1 MAEENL
7 SPETQAIVDRL
18 VREGELLRNKGDHSI
33 KSVKETLMQKFAPVL
48 DQISINT
55 TQTAKSLGVMET
67 YFTGNTEKLDTLG
80 EEIAKMNADDKKAL
94 EEKLKKEREDA
105 IKKKENDR
113 ENMIGFGNISKN
125 LKSGFE
131 GLKSGFKAIKEDP
144 LGSLMNIGKW
154 ALILPLVA
162 GAAKGLLD
170 SIFGEDSV
178 ITFFKDIYDSPFM
191 KFVREHPWASLST
204 ALVAMAAVNW
214 TKMYLAMLAAA
225 KTMGVRNVP
234 GTVTPVGTPG
244 KPGGPAG
251 PPAPKGQGLKNSI
264 KNLLRMGRG
273 KGLAVTALTAG
284 GLLLLGGDDDD
295 IDMEA
300 ELKEINRDV
309 SKQEQEAK
317 DKMLQNYENERRGLG
332 TIISNTLGGAAVG
345 GATGAFAGGVGAI
358 PGAFFGALGGMF
370 VGLAEVGYDYVQDV
384 MYDIDEIPN
393 ELEEMLEQEKKDMY
407 NVGRRGKRTRKSEET
422 IKKNAELVDGKIE
435 TIITGLTEQIYGKEG
450 VGGIV
455 GELSEMEKVL
465 AEGPVSL
472 KTSGRRKV
480 KGYVFNGKNYTEK
493 EFNAL
498 IEDQKKERVL
508 REKQLAASE
517 RMLELRKGEAETVEK
532 LNESEEN
539 LAEVNKDTADKKAAG
554 VDIEPET
561 ADRDRKQTVASG
573 GFALNIVNNYYNK
586 GGDTVVTNQADNRVS
601 SNKSTGV
608 VMAGPGGGSAFSSSL
623 PNGAPA

>member
-33 KSVKETLMQKFAPVL
+33 KSVKETLLNKFAPVL

-80 EEIAKMNADDKKAL
+80 EEIAKMNADEKKAL

-191 KFVREHPWASLST
+191 KFVREHPWASLGT

-214 TKMYLAMLAAA
+214 TQMYLSMMAMAR
-225 KTMGVRNVP
+225 TMGVRNIP
-234 GTVTPVGTPG
+234 TVAPVGTPG
-244 KPGGPAG
+244 RPGGPVG
-251 PPAPKGQGLKNSI
+251 PPAPRGTGLKNSI
-264 KNLLRMGRG
+264 RNFLKMGRG
-273 KGLAVTALTAG
+273 KGLYVTLAASGALM
-284 GLLLLGGDDDD
+284 LLGGEDD

-300 ELKEINRDV
+300 ELNNINRDLN
-309 SKQEQEAK
+309 KEEQKAK
-317 DKMLQNYENERRGLG
+317 DEMLTNFENERRGLG
-332 TIISNTLGGAAVG
+332 TIITNTLGGAAVG
-345 GATGAFAGGVGAI
+345 GATGAVFGGVGAL
-358 PGAFFGALGGMF
+358 PGALFGAIGGLF
-370 VGLAEVGYDYVQDV
+370 TGIGEVAWDAYDDYKN
-384 MYDIDEIPN
+384 DIDELPN
-393 ELEEMLEQEKKDMY
+393 QLEEMLKQEQKDMFNY
-407 NVGRRGKRTRKSEET
+407 GPRGRKRGKKTDEE
-422 IKKNAELVDGKIE
+422 IKTNAENVNKDIE
-435 TIITGLTEQIYGKEG
+435 TIIEGLREQIYGKEG
-450 VGGIV
+450 VGGIADEV
-455 GELSEMEKVL
+455 TQLEALL
-465 AEGPVSL
+465 AEGPN
-472 KTSGRRKV
+472 TSVKAGRNRNV
-480 KGYVFNGKNYTEK
+480 KGYLFNGKSYTEK
-493 EFNAL
+493 EFQEL
-498 IEDQKKERVL
+498 VEDQKRERVI

-517 RMLELRKGEAETVEK
+517 RMLELRRGEAETVEK

-554 VDIEPET
+554 TDIEPET
-561 ADRDRKQTVASG
+561 TDRDRKQTVAAG
-573 GFALNIVNNYYNK
+573 GFALNITNNYYNK
-586 GGDTVVTNQADNRVS
+586 GGDTVVSNQSDNRVS

-608 VMAGPGGGSAFSSSL
+608 VMAGPGGNQFSSSL

>member
-33 KSVKETLMQKFAPVL
+33 KSVKETLLNKFAPVL

-67 YFTGNTEKLDTLG
+67 YFTGSTEKLDTLG

-113 ENMIGFGNISKN
+113 ENMVGFGNISKN

-131 GLKSGFKAIKEDP
+131 GLKNGFKAIKEDP

-191 KFVREHPWASLST
+191 KFVREHPWASLGT

-214 TKMYLAMLAAA
+214 TQMYIAMMAAA
-225 KTMGVRNVP
+225 RTMGVRNVP
-234 GTVTPVGTPG
+234 TVAPVGTPG
-244 KPGGPAG
+244 RPGGPAG
-251 PPAPKGQGLKNSI
+251 PPAPRGTGLKNSI
-264 KNLLRMGRG
+264 RNFLKMGRG
-273 KGLAVTALTAG
+273 KGLYVTLAASGALM
-284 GLLLLGGDDDD
+284 LLGGEDDG

-300 ELKEINRDV
+300 ELNDINRDLN
-309 SKQEQEAK
+309 KEEQKAK
-317 DKMLQNYENERRGLG
+317 DEMLTNFENERRGLG
-332 TIISNTLGGAAVG
+332 TIIMNTLGGAAVG
-345 GATGAFAGGVGAI
+345 GATGAVFGGVGAL
-358 PGAFFGALGGMF
+358 PGALFGAIGGLF
-370 VGLAEVGYDYVQDV
+370 TGIGEVAWDAYDDYKN
-384 MYDIDEIPN
+384 DIDELPN
-393 ELEEMLEQEKKDMY
+393 QLEEMLKQEQQDMF
-407 NVGRRGKRTRKSEET
+407 NVDRRGRKTRKSDET
-422 IKKNAELVDGKIE
+422 IAANAENVNKDIE
-435 TIITGLTEQIYGKEG
+435 TIIEGLREQIYGKDG
-450 VGGIV
+450 VGGIADEV
-455 GELSEMEKVL
+455 TQLEALL
-465 AEGPVSL
+465 AEGPN
-472 KTSGRRKV
+472 TSIKAGRNRKV
-480 KGYVFNGKNYTEK
+480 KGYLFNGKSYTEK
-493 EFNAL
+493 EFQEL
-498 IEDQKKERVL
+498 VEDQKRERVI

-517 RMLELRKGEAETVEK
+517 RMLELRRGEAETVEK

-554 VDIEPET
+554 TDIEPET
-561 ADRDRKQTVASG
+561 TDRDRKQTVAAG

-586 GGDTVVTNQADNRVS
+586 GGDTVVSNQSDNRVS

-608 VMAGPGGGSAFSSSL
+608 VMAGPGGNQFSSSL
-623 PNGAPA
+623 PNGSPA

>member
-1 MAEENL
+1 MAEEKL

-33 KSVKETLMQKFAPVL
+33 KSVKETLLNKFAPVL

-80 EEIAKMNADDKKAL
+80 EEIAKMNAGEKKAL

-131 GLKSGFKAIKEDP
+131 GLKSGFKALKEDP

-191 KFVREHPWASLST
+191 KFVREHPWASLGT
-204 ALVAMAAVNW
+204 ALTAMAAVNW
-214 TKMYLAMLAAA
+214 AQMYLTMMAAA
-225 KTMGVRNVP
+225 RTMGVRNVP
-234 GTVTPVGTPG
+234 TVAPVGTPG

-251 PPAPKGQGLKNSI
+251 PPAPRGTGLKNSI
-264 KNLLRMGRG
+264 RNFLKMGRG
-273 KGLAVTALTAG
+273 KGLYVTLAASGALM
-284 GLLLLGGDDDD
+284 LLGGEDDG

-300 ELKEINRDV
+300 ELNDINRDLN
-309 SKQEQEAK
+309 KEEQKAK
-317 DKMLQNYENERRGLG
+317 DEMLTNFENERRGLG
-332 TIISNTLGGAAVG
+332 TIITNTLGGAAVG
-345 GATGAFAGGVGAI
+345 GATGAVFGGVGAL
-358 PGAFFGALGGMF
+358 PGALFGAIGGLF
-370 VGLAEVGYDYVQDV
+370 TGIAEVAWDAVDDYRN
-384 MYDIDEIPN
+384 DIDELPN
-393 ELEEMLEQEKKDMY
+393 ELEELLKQEQQDMF
-407 NVGRRGKRTRKSEET
+407 NVNRRGKRTRKSDET
-422 IKKNAELVDGKIE
+422 IAANAATVDGKIE
-435 TIITGLTEQIYGKEG
+435 TIITGLREQIYGKDG
-450 VGGIV
+450 AGGIV
-455 GELSEMEKVL
+455 DELSEMEKVL
-465 AEGPVSL
+465 ADGPESI
-472 KTSGRRKV
+472 KTSGNRKV
-480 KGYVFNGKNYTEK
+480 KGYVFNGKSYTER

-498 IEDQKKERVL
+498 VEDQKKERVL

-517 RMLELRKGEAETVEK
+517 RMLELRRGEAETIEK

-554 VDIEPET
+554 TDIEPET
-561 ADRDRKQTVASG
+561 TDRDRKQTVAAG

-586 GGDTVVTNQADNRVS
+586 GGDTVVSNQSDNRVS

-608 VMAGPGGGSAFSSSL
+608 VMAGPGGPSAFSSSL

>member
-1 MAEENL
+1 MAEEQL
-7 SPETQAIVDRL
+7 SPESQAIVDRL

-33 KSVKETLMQKFAPVL
+33 KSVKETLINKFAPVL

-55 TQTAKSLGVMET
+55 SETAKSLGVMET

-80 EEIAKMNADDKKAL
+80 EEIAKMNADEKKAL

-131 GLKSGFKAIKEDP
+131 GLKNGFKAIKEGP
-144 LGSLMNIGKW
+144 LGSLMNIGKG

-191 KFVREHPWASLST
+191 KFVRDHPWASLGT

-214 TKMYLAMLAAA
+214 TQMYLAMMAAA
-225 KTMGVRNVP
+225 RTMGVRNVP
-234 GTVTPVGTPG
+234 TVVPGTPG

-309 SKQEQEAK
+309 SKKEQEAK
-317 DKMLQNYENERRGLG
+317 D
-332 TIISNTLGGAAVG
+332 
-345 GATGAFAGGVGAI
+345 TG
-358 PGAFFGALGGMF
+358 
-370 VGLAEVGYDYVQDV
+370 
-384 MYDIDEIPN
+384 
-393 ELEEMLEQEKKDMY
+393 
-407 NVGRRGKRTRKSEET
+407 
-422 IKKNAELVDGKIE
+422 
-435 TIITGLTEQIYGKEG
+435 
-450 VGGIV
+450 
-455 GELSEMEKVL
+455 
-465 AEGPVSL
+465 
-472 KTSGRRKV
+472 
-480 KGYVFNGKNYTEK
+480 
-493 EFNAL
+493 
-498 IEDQKKERVL
+498 
-508 REKQLAASE
+508 
-517 RMLELRKGEAETVEK
+517 
-532 LNESEEN
+532 
-539 LAEVNKDTADKKAAG
+539 
-554 VDIEPET
+554 
-561 ADRDRKQTVASG
+561 
-573 GFALNIVNNYYNK
+573 
-586 GGDTVVTNQADNRVS
+586 DNRP
-601 SNKSTGV
+601 KKIQ
-608 VMAGPGGGSAFSSSL
+608 SALDKLASL
-623 PNGAPA
+623 R

>member
-7 SPETQAIVDRL
+7 SPESQVIVDRL
-18 VREGELLRNKGDHSI
+18 VREGELLRNKEDRSNKSI
-33 KSVKETLMQKFAPVL
+33 KETLLDKFAPVL

-55 TQTAKSLGVMET
+55 TQTAKSLGVAEAAAA
-67 YFTGNTEKLDTLG
+67 GNTEKLETLG
-80 EEIAKMNADDKKAL
+80 EEIAKMNADEKKAL

-105 IKKKENDR
+105 IKKKESDR

-191 KFVREHPWASLST
+191 KLVRNHPWASLGT
-204 ALVAMAAVNW
+204 ALLAMAAVNW
-214 TKMYLAMLAAA
+214 TQMYLSMMAAA
-225 KTMGVRNVP
+225 RTMGVRNVP
-234 GTVTPVGTPG
+234 TVVPGTPG

-251 PPAPKGQGLKNSI
+251 PPAPKGTGLKNG
-264 KNLLRMGRG
+264 LRNFLKMGRG
-273 KGLAVTALTAG
+273 KGLYVTLAASGALM
-284 GLLLLGGDDDD
+284 LLGGEDD

-300 ELKEINRDV
+300 ELNNINRDLN
-309 SKQEQEAK
+309 KEEQKAK
-317 DKMLQNYENERRGLG
+317 DEMLTNFENERRGLG
-332 TIISNTLGGAAVG
+332 TIITNTLGGAAVG
-345 GATGAFAGGVGAI
+345 GATGAVFGGVGAL
-358 PGAFFGALGGMF
+358 PGALFGAIGGLF
-370 VGLAEVGYDYVQDV
+370 TGIGEVAWDAYDDYKN
-384 MYDIDEIPN
+384 DIDELPN
-393 ELEEMLEQEKKDMY
+393 QLEEMLKNEESEMY
-407 NVGRRGKRTRKSEET
+407 NKGPRGRRGSKKTDAE
-422 IKKNAELVDGKIE
+422 IKANAEKINKDIE
-435 TIITGLTEQIYGKEG
+435 GIITGLREQIYGKDG
-450 VGGIV
+450 VGGIADEV
-455 GELSEMEKVL
+455 TQLEALL
-465 AEGPVSL
+465 AEGPN
-472 KTSGRRKV
+472 TSFKRGRNRKV
-480 KGYVFNGKNYTEK
+480 KGYLFNGRSYTED
-493 EFNAL
+493 EFKKL
-498 IEDQKKERVL
+498 VEDQKRERVI

-517 RMLELRKGEAETVEK
+517 RMLELRRGEAETVEK

-554 VDIEPET
+554 TDIEPET
-561 ADRDRKQTVASG
+561 TARDRRQTIASG

-586 GGDTVVTNQADNRVS
+586 GGDTVVSNQSDNRVS

-608 VMAGPGGGSAFSSSL
+608 VMAGPGGGSAFSASM
-623 PNGAPA
+623 PNGAA

>member
-1 MAEENL
+1 MAEEQL
-7 SPETQAIVDRL
+7 SPESQAIVDRL

-33 KSVKETLMQKFAPVL
+33 KSVKETLINKFAPVL

-55 TQTAKSLGVMET
+55 SETAKSLGVMET

-80 EEIAKMNADDKKAL
+80 EEIAKMNADEKKAL

-131 GLKSGFKAIKEDP
+131 GLKNGFKAIKEDP

-191 KFVREHPWASLST
+191 KFVRDHPWASLGT

-214 TKMYLAMLAAA
+214 TQMYLAMMAAA
-225 KTMGVRNVP
+225 RTMGVRNVP
-234 GTVTPVGTPG
+234 TVVPGTPG

-309 SKQEQEAK
+309 SKKEQEAK
-317 DKMLQNYENERRGLG
+317 DKMLKNYENERRGLG

-345 GATGAFAGGVGAI
+345 GATGAFAGGVGAL
-358 PGAFFGALGGMF
+358 PGALFGAIGGLF
-370 VGLAEVGYDYVQDV
+370 VGLGEVGYDYVQDL

-407 NVGRRGKRTRKSEET
+407 NVGRRGKRTRKSDET
-422 IKKNAELVDGKIE
+422 IKKNAEIVDGKIE
-435 TIITGLTEQIYGKEG
+435 TIITGLTEQIYGKDG

-465 AEGPVSL
+465 AEGPTSL
-472 KTSGRRKV
+472 KTSGKRKV
-480 KGYVFNGKNYTEK
+480 KGYVFNGKSYTEK

-517 RMLELRKGEAETVEK
+517 RMLELRRGEAETVEK

-554 VDIEPET
+554 TDIEPET
-561 ADRDRKQTVASG
+561 TARDRRQTIASG

-586 GGDTVVTNQADNRVS
+586 GGDTVVSNQSDNRVS

-623 PNGAPA
+623 PNGAA

>member
-7 SPETQAIVDRL
+7 SPESQVIVDRL
-18 VREGELLRNKGDHSI
+18 VREGELLRNKEDRSNKSI
-33 KSVKETLMQKFAPVL
+33 KETLLDKFAPVL

-55 TQTAKSLGVMET
+55 TQTAKSLGVAEAAAA
-67 YFTGNTEKLDTLG
+67 GNTEKLETLG
-80 EEIAKMNADDKKAL
+80 EEIAKMNADEKKAL

-105 IKKKENDR
+105 IKKKESDR

-191 KFVREHPWASLST
+191 KLVRNHPWASLGT
-204 ALVAMAAVNW
+204 ALLAMAAVNW
-214 TKMYLAMLAAA
+214 TQMYLSMMAAA
-225 KTMGVRNVP
+225 RTMGVRNVP
-234 GTVTPVGTPG
+234 TVAPVGTPG

-251 PPAPKGQGLKNSI
+251 PPAPRGTGLKNG
-264 KNLLRMGRG
+264 LRNFLKMGRG
-273 KGLAVTALTAG
+273 KGLYVTLAASGALM
-284 GLLLLGGDDDD
+284 LLGGEDD

-300 ELKEINRDV
+300 ELNNINRDLN
-309 SKQEQEAK
+309 KEEQKAK
-317 DKMLQNYENERRGLG
+317 DEMLTNFENERRGLG
-332 TIISNTLGGAAVG
+332 TIITNTLGGAAVG
-345 GATGAFAGGVGAI
+345 GATGAVFGGVGAL
-358 PGAFFGALGGMF
+358 PGALFGAIGGLF
-370 VGLAEVGYDYVQDV
+370 TGIGEVAWDAYDDYKN
-384 MYDIDEIPN
+384 DIDELPN
-393 ELEEMLEQEKKDMY
+393 QLEEMLKNEESEMY
-407 NVGRRGKRTRKSEET
+407 NKGPRGRRGSKKTDAE
-422 IKKNAELVDGKIE
+422 IKANAEKINKDIE
-435 TIITGLTEQIYGKEG
+435 GIITGLREQIYGKDG
-450 VGGIV
+450 VGGIADEV
-455 GELSEMEKVL
+455 TQLEALL
-465 AEGPVSL
+465 AEGPN
-472 KTSGRRKV
+472 TSFKRGRNRKV
-480 KGYVFNGKNYTEK
+480 KGYLFNGRSYTED
-493 EFNAL
+493 EFKKL
-498 IEDQKKERVL
+498 VEDQKRERVI

-517 RMLELRKGEAETVEK
+517 RMLELRRGEAETVEK

-554 VDIEPET
+554 TDIEPET
-561 ADRDRKQTVASG
+561 TARDRRQTIASG

-586 GGDTVVTNQADNRVS
+586 GGDTVVSNQSDNRVS

-608 VMAGPGGGSAFSSSL
+608 VMAGPGGGSAFSASM
-623 PNGAPA
+623 PNGAA

>member
-33 KSVKETLMQKFAPVL
+33 KSVKETLLNKFAPVL

-67 YFTGNTEKLDTLG
+67 YFTGSTEKLDTLG

-113 ENMIGFGNISKN
+113 ENMVGFGNISKN

-131 GLKSGFKAIKEDP
+131 GLKNGFKAIKEDP

-191 KFVREHPWASLST
+191 KFVREHPWASLGT

-214 TKMYLAMLAAA
+214 TQMYIAMMAAA
-225 KTMGVRNVP
+225 RTMGVRNVP
-234 GTVTPVGTPG
+234 TVAPVGTPG
-244 KPGGPAG
+244 RPGGPAG
-251 PPAPKGQGLKNSI
+251 PPAPRGTGLKNSI
-264 KNLLRMGRG
+264 RNFLKMGRG
-273 KGLAVTALTAG
+273 KGLYVTLAASGALM
-284 GLLLLGGDDDD
+284 LLGGEDDG

-300 ELKEINRDV
+300 ELNDINRDLN
-309 SKQEQEAK
+309 KEEQKAK
-317 DKMLQNYENERRGLG
+317 DEMLTNFENERRGLG
-332 TIISNTLGGAAVG
+332 TIIMNTLGGAAVG
-345 GATGAFAGGVGAI
+345 GATGAVFGGVGAL
-358 PGAFFGALGGMF
+358 PGALFGAIGGLF
-370 VGLAEVGYDYVQDV
+370 TGIGEVAWDAYDDYKN
-384 MYDIDEIPN
+384 DIDELPN
-393 ELEEMLEQEKKDMY
+393 QLEEMLKQEQQDMF
-407 NVGRRGKRTRKSEET
+407 NVDRRGRKTRKSDET
-422 IKKNAELVDGKIE
+422 IAANAENVNKDIE
-435 TIITGLTEQIYGKEG
+435 TIIEGLREQIYGKDG
-450 VGGIV
+450 VGGIADEV
-455 GELSEMEKVL
+455 TQLEALL
-465 AEGPVSL
+465 AEGPN
-472 KTSGRRKV
+472 TSIKAGRNRKV
-480 KGYVFNGKNYTEK
+480 KGYLFNGKSYTEK
-493 EFNAL
+493 EFQEL
-498 IEDQKKERVL
+498 VEDQKRERVI

-517 RMLELRKGEAETVEK
+517 RMLELRRGEAETVEK

-554 VDIEPET
+554 TDIEPET
-561 ADRDRKQTVASG
+561 TDRDRKQTVAAG

-586 GGDTVVTNQADNRVS
+586 GGDTVVSNQSDNRVS

-608 VMAGPGGGSAFSSSL
+608 VMAGPGGNQFSSSL